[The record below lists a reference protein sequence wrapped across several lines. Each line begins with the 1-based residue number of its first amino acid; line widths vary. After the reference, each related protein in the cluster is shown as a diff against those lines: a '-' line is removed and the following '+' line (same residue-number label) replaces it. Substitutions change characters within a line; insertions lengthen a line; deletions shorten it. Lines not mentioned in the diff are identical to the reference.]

1 MPNRTTV
8 ADKGEVYLFKSDM
21 DRARHIIRLLGEQ
34 SIVAATMGITNIRPL
49 PKNRGIMFRT
59 NGNRFSGLIKVQYDQ
74 TDIYNIVYIPSV
86 KGEIKRQNGVSEE
99 ELINVISKEV
109 GQSQMVLD
117 YLIDMYFIK

>member
-1 MPNRTTV
+1 MN
-8 ADKGEVYLFKSDM
+8 
-21 DRARHIIRLLGEQ
+21 RARHIMRLLEEQ
-34 SIVAATMGITNIRPL
+34 SLAVTAWGIIYFRPL
-49 PKNRGIMFRT
+49 PKNRGLMLRVS
-59 NGNRFSGLIKVQYDQ
+59 GNRFSGLIKVQYDQ

-109 GQSQMVLD
+109 GQSQMVFD